1 MKNTI
6 VKQLLLICALGLFS
20 QLAVAQVDAN
30 SAAAKQVAD
39 IVVSLNH
46 FPSDADKVTL
56 AAISGNTALVQAV
69 RDMATAVA
77 NIQHSATA
85 EGKSTM
91 AALQASADIP
101 DRGKALAGII
111 ASLNHTASADAK
123 AQLAQL
129 FP

>member
-1 MKNTI
+1 MKNNI
-6 VKQLLLICALGLFS
+6 AKLILMLGAFSLFS
-20 QLAVAQVDAN
+20 QLAVAQTDAN
-30 SAAAKQVAD
+30 SVAAKQVAD
-39 IVVSLNH
+39 IVASLNH

-56 AAISGNTALVQAV
+56 ASISGNTGLAQGV

-85 EGKSTM
+85 EGKSAM

-101 DRGKALAGII
+101 ERGKALAGVI
-111 ASLNHTASADAK
+111 ASINHTASADAK